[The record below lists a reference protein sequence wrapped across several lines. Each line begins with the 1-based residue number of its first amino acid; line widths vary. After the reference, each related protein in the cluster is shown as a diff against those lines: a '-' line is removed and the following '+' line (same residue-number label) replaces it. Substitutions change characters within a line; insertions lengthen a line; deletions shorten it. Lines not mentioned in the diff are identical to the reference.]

1 MLDDFKGK
9 VVLVTGAGSGI
20 GREAAR
26 VFASRGAFV
35 FGADLNETGL
45 AETKKVISGSGGR
58 IEVMRVN
65 VSEVSEVAAFLAF
78 IDKTAG
84 RLDVAFNNAG
94 ITGGT
99 HRIEDYPT
107 DDFDRVLRVNLRS
120 VFLGMKYELPLM
132 KRTGGGAIVNTAS
145 VAALTGPGGMSAYAA
160 SKHGVHGLTRVAA
173 MENAAHNIR
182 VNTLA
187 PGFTETPMVVANSA
201 QNPAFAANAKT
212 AIPAKRGGDPR
223 ELAAAAVWLASG
235 EASYVGSLIGELL
248 DIERDFHTL
257 TDVARLGAG
266 VGGVGDQRGLV
277 QAFAH
282 RLRIFLIASSLAA
295 ASMGAS
301 ST

>member
-1 MLDDFKGK
+1 MSDDFKGK

-26 VFASRGAFV
+26 AFASRGAFV
-35 FGADLNETGL
+35 FGADLNEAGL
-45 AETKKVISGSGGR
+45 AETKKLISESGGR
-58 IEVMRVN
+58 IEVMRAN
-65 VSEVSEVAAFLAF
+65 VSEESEVVAFLAF
-78 IDKTAG
+78 ID
-84 RLDVAFNNAG
+84 RRPPRRAFNNAG

-132 KRTGGGAIVNTAS
+132 KRTGGGSIVNTAS

-235 EASYVGSLIGELL
+235 EASYVVGHMLIVDGGMTIGGFEL
-248 DIERDFHTL
+248 
-257 TDVARLGAG
+257 
-266 VGGVGDQRGLV
+266 
-277 QAFAH
+277 
-282 RLRIFLIASSLAA
+282 
-295 ASMGAS
+295 
-301 ST
+301 